1 MLGIVT
7 FAESSGP
14 VISPSGDW
22 VAYAAVDVSDES
34 NILAQHPTAFLHV
47 VKLAGKEDRR
57 LPNELDHADTPVWS
71 PDGRTLAFLRT
82 RDGQRQV
89 MLWDAVSG
97 GTRAIGEAFPQDRS
111 LWPSDGLQPQWLT
124 DGKTL
129 ILPMLEPVASQ
140 PLPPRVRVIRSTD
153 AVVPGDHFFI
163 DSRLW
168 KIVALEAGSG
178 RAWLLTPKSIA
189 LRSLLVSPDGTRVL
203 YQAVAPETL
212 GHFRAEKLH
221 WWTVSLSGDEAPARI
236 FEEGRERPEPPWLA
250 FSGDGREVL
259 WPESRKL
266 LGRALEGGGGRV
278 VAENFPETTRLPRLA
293 ARSQMLALLA
303 ARPHTG
309 PKDSR
314 MYSIL
319 RPVEDV
325 LVTDL
330 ASGQTQTLTSAD
342 RNEEISNLTWS
353 GDGQVLLYHA
363 VDPSSLEETIYCW
376 SAGEPK
382 VHRAFSANQFL
393 SGLSASADGRLLAFT
408 AMSATAPADGY
419 LLDLGAERR
428 RPVTRLNPQLNAF
441 RFVAPELF
449 DYYSA
454 DGEPL
459 RALLFRPAGAG
470 PAHPVPVVTYVYE
483 KLSPL
488 RNHFDAEAQMH
499 VSHGYAYLMPDVSV
513 RVGHTGESFVKSVV
527 PAVNAVRAQGFTNG
541 RFGIHGGSFGGYA
554 GLFLISH
561 VDVFSAAVLRAPP
574 SDFFSTWGDGRDRDI
589 WTIET
594 GQARTG
600 GSPWEMP
607 QVYFDNS
614 PFFSADRVHTPVLIQ
629 HGEKDYTVPLEQG
642 VMMFSA
648 LRALKRPAEM
658 ILYREGDHSIVRG
671 SRNDFIEVYRRTL
684 DWWDRYLKGSPAPQK
699 TNSQ

>member
-1 MLGIVT
+1 MLSIVT

-14 VISPSGDW
+14 LISPAGDSI
-22 VAYAAVDVSDES
+22 AYAAVDVSDES
-34 NILAQHPTAFLHV
+34 NILARHPTAFLHV
-47 VKLAGKEDRR
+47 VKLTGKQDRR
-57 LPNELDHADTPVWS
+57 LPNEVDHADTPVWS

-82 RDGQRQV
+82 RGGQRQV
-89 MLWDAVSG
+89 MLWDAVNE
-97 GTRAIGEAFPQDRS
+97 GTRAIGEAFPEDRS
-111 LWPSDGLQPQWLT
+111 LWSSEGLQPQWLP

-129 ILPMLEPVASQ
+129 ILPMLEQVAPQ
-140 PLPPRVRVIRSTD
+140 PLPRVRVVRSTD

-168 KIVALEAGSG
+168 KIVALEARSG
-178 RAWLLTPKSIA
+178 RARLLTPKSIA
-189 LRSLLVSPDGTRVL
+189 LRGLVVSPDGRHVL
-203 YQAVAPETL
+203 YQAVRPETL
-212 GHFRAEKLH
+212 GHFRAEKLD
-221 WWTVSLSGDEAPARI
+221 WWTVSLSGDEPPSRVFAQ
-236 FEEGRERPEPPWLA
+236 GREHPAPPWLA
-250 FSGDGREVL
+250 CSGDGREVL
-259 WPESRKL
+259 WPESGKL
-266 LGRALEGGGGRV
+266 LSRPLEGGEERV
-278 VAENFPETTRLPRLA
+278 VVENFPETTRLPRLA

-309 PKDSR
+309 PKDPK

-330 ASGQTQTLTSAD
+330 ANRRTRTLTPAD
-342 RNEEISNLTWS
+342 RNDEISDLTWS
-353 GDGQVLLYHA
+353 SDGQALFYRA
-363 VDPSSLEETIYCW
+363 VDLSSLEETIYRW
-376 SAGEPK
+376 SAGELK
-382 VHRAFSANQFL
+382 AHRAFSANEFL
-393 SGLSASADGRLLAFT
+393 SGLSPSADGRLLAFT

-419 LLDLGAERR
+419 LLDLGEERR

-441 RFVAPELF
+441 RFVAPEVF

-454 DGEPL
+454 DGESL
-459 RALLFRPAGAG
+459 RALLFKPVGAG
-470 PAHPVPVVTYVYE
+470 PTHPVPVVTYVYE

-488 RNHFDAEAQMH
+488 RNRFDAEAQMH

-513 RVGHTGESFVKSVV
+513 HVGHTGESFVKSVV
-527 PAVNAVRAQGFTNG
+527 PAVNAARAQGFTNG

-561 VDVFSAAVLRAPP
+561 VDIFSAAVLRAPP

-600 GSPWEMP
+600 GNPWEMP
-607 QVYFDNS
+607 QVFFDNS

-658 ILYREGDHSIVRG
+658 ALYREGDHSIVRG
-671 SRNDFIEVYRRTL
+671 SRSDFLEVYRRTL
-684 DWWDRYLKGSPAPQK
+684 NWWDRYLRGSLVPEK